1 VTRPVSHQR
10 SQVQNL
16 SQLPAY
22 RFVLQS
28 PLSHWNAAYRWARQ
42 GQTQT
47 HTHTHISAHTHT
59 HTHTHTN
66 THTQALDIPPPNP
79 PLAVRVD
86 HFTVPRD
93 GPVLEVLIAC
103 CLLKFSSIC
112 CHSLPCCGCLHPSF
126 VIQCC
131 RNVTHKKEG
140 TYLCVSPTRTDL
152 HPFGFLNKA
161 IDALSCLF

>member
-1 VTRPVSHQR
+1 MSKACVCV
-10 SQVQNL
+10 
-16 SQLPAY
+16 
-22 RFVLQS
+22 FVCVCVCVCVCADMCVCVCVCVCPCL
-28 PLSHWNAAYRWARQ
+28 
-42 GQTQT
+42 
-47 HTHTHISAHTHT
+47 THT